1 MFAYT
6 LSLSN
11 ITLFVCVRVNILV
24 ASHVPVDTHIHMLNP
39 FTYSLIFINKCS

>member
-24 ASHVPVDTHIHMLNP
+24 ASHVPVDAHIQMLNP